1 MNYGKSGKK
10 LWRKSPR
17 ILLLFLNV
25 RGQIMIKKKKNYL
38 EKLRYR
44 KKKNLWKRLTEY
56 QKRFQQRTS
65 ASQMMSLDRV
75 QQKKSS
81 VPILWLSS
89 C

>member
-25 RGQIMIKKKKNYL
+25 CGQIMIKKKKNYR

-44 KKKNLWKRLTEY
+44 KKKNLWKRLTE
-56 QKRFQQRTS
+56 
-65 ASQMMSLDRV
+65 
-75 QQKKSS
+75 
-81 VPILWLSS
+81 
-89 C
+89 